1 MVDKEKKTS
10 KYMTDSNGDY
20 ILNKDGSRR
29 KKPGRP
35 KNKELSSIQL
45 ALRAKK
51 QLDKKNKKV
60 KKLTRSLAKVTKEV
74 KQEEK
79 VLTSNVLTESE
90 LSFVSS
96 ETITANFA
104 TLSFTTVC
112 R

>member
-10 KYMTDSNGDY
+10 KYLTDSNGDY

-74 KQEEK
+74 KQEDVEK
-79 VLTSNVLTESE
+79 DDE
-90 LSFVSS
+90 LLKEIADRNGF
-96 ETITANFA
+96 
-104 TLSFTTVC
+104 
-112 R
+112 